1 MGSVTILDKS
11 EVLSGLFG
19 TWDSIDQLLAG
30 LSEQQWQTPTP
41 LPGWCVH
48 DVVAHMIGTES
59 SLQGVSA
66 PDADID
72 LNALDHVRNGVGAV
86 NEAWVR
92 HLSSESGAVML
103 QRFRSVTADRRKRLS
118 AMSVDDWN
126 APTPSPVGLES
137 FGRFMRVRL
146 FDCWMHE
153 QDIRDRRR
161 VGRRPTR
168 TSSGPAAAAVARR
181 DRRDDGVRR
190 RQTRQGARGFAGAV
204 RADRPTGPRPSASPS
219 TAVRRWSTISAGTSP
234 RRRSASMGC
243 CWHRLA
249 GGRTAPAR
257 PGRRLPGRRRG
268 RLPHRR
274 ASEFRDLD
282 RLNGRVVLCRSQI

>member
-19 TWDSIDQLLAG
+19 TWDSIDTLLSG

-48 DVVAHMIGTES
+48 NVVAHMIGTES
-59 SLQGVSA
+59 SLQGLNA

-72 LNALDHVRNGVGAV
+72 LMTLDHVRNGVGAA

-92 HLSSESGAVML
+92 HFSSESEAVVL
-103 QRFRSVTADRRKRLS
+103 QRFRSVTADRRQRLT

-153 QDIRDRRR
+153 QDIRD
-161 VGRRPTR
+161 GIGSP
-168 TSSGPAAAAVARR
+168 SPDAELNGPAARLSLDEIAATMGYVVGKLGKAPEGSRVAIEL
-181 DRRDDGVRR
+181 
-190 RQTRQGARGFAGAV
+190 
-204 RADRPTGPRPSASPS
+204 TGPLARTIRVAVNGRAQAVDDFGGLDPTASIRLDGLLL
-219 TAVRRWSTISAGTSP
+219 A
-234 RRRSASMGC
+234 
-243 CWHRLA
+243 RLA
-249 GGRTAPAR
+249 GGRTHDTAGVALGGDTEVGAR
-257 PGRRLPGRRRG
+257 IV
-268 RLPHRR
+268 
-274 ASEFRDLD
+274 E
-282 RLNGRVVLCRSQI
+282 RVNFVI

>member
-30 LSEQQWQTPTP
+30 LSEQHWQTPTP

-48 DVVAHMIGTES
+48 DVVAHLIGTES
-59 SLQGVSA
+59 SLQGINA

-72 LNALDHVRNGVGAV
+72 LTALDHVRNDVGAV

-103 QRFRSVTADRRKRLS
+103 QRFRSITADRRKLLS
-118 AMSVDDWN
+118 EMSVDDWD

-153 QDIRDRRR
+153 QDIRDG
-161 VGRRPTR
+161 VGSP
-168 TSSGPAAAAVARR
+168 SSDEDLSGPAARLSLDEIAATMGYVVGKLGKAPEGSRVAIEL
-181 DRRDDGVRR
+181 
-190 RQTRQGARGFAGAV
+190 
-204 RADRPTGPRPSASPS
+204 TGPLARTIRVTVDGRAQVVDDFGGQDP
-219 TAVRRWSTISAGTSP
+219 TATIRLDGLLLA
-234 RRRSASMGC
+234 
-243 CWHRLA
+243 RLA
-249 GGRTAPAR
+249 GGRTHDTA
-257 PGRRLPGRRRG
+257 GVDYRG
-268 RLPHRR
+268 D
-274 ASEFRDLD
+274 AEV
-282 RLNGRVVLCRSQI
+282 GARVVEHLNYVI